1 MQTTDTLEAAV
12 DSLLAPMNDEP
23 KAQPETAAQEEVED
37 ETEADYEGQEAD
49 AADNSE
55 DDAEE
60 ADAEDDE
67 DEESEET
74 DAQETPTTFSVKVDG
89 KETQVTLDE
98 LKRSY
103 SGNAYIQKGM
113 QEAAAVRK
121 EAENLYYTLQNERQ
135 QFLATLENV
144 QQQGIMKAPQAP
156 DIRMLDSDPIGYMQE
171 KAKYEIKAQEFQAQ
185 QRQLHDQAQRQ
196 SALQEQ
202 ARQVEL
208 QEQARRLTEAIPE
221 FANPEKAAALKANL
235 VGFASKYGL
244 SAEEVASTVDAR
256 LVQVLYDAYRYNQL
270 SAVKGQAKKPE
281 PPRNVKPTPRKPA
294 PKEIVRDRQM
304 KAAKRS
310 GKPEAFID
318 LLFR

>member
-1 MQTTDTLEAAV
+1 
-12 DSLLAPMNDEP
+12 MNDEP
-23 KAQPETAAQEEVED
+23 KAQPETAAEEEVGD

-55 DDAEE
+55 DDGEE
-60 ADAEDDE
+60 PDTEDDE

-74 DAQETPTTFSVKVDG
+74 DAQETPKTFSVKVDG

-98 LKRSY
+98 LKRSF

-171 KAKYEIKAQEFQAQ
+171 KAKYEVRAQEFQAQ
-185 QRQLHDQAQRQ
+185 QRQLHEQSQRQ
-196 SALQEQ
+196 TALQEQ

-208 QEQARRLTEAIPE
+208 QEQARLLIEAIPE
-221 FANPEKAAALKANL
+221 FAHPEKAAALKTNL
-235 VGFASKYGL
+235 VQFASKYRL
-244 SAEEVASTVDAR
+244 SAEEVASTVDSR
-256 LVQVLYDAYRYNQL
+256 LVRVLYDAYRYDQL
-270 SAVKGQAKKPE
+270 SAVKDKAKKPE

-294 PKEIVRDRQM
+294 PDKIVRDRQM

>member
-1 MQTTDTLEAAV
+1 
-12 DSLLAPMNDEP
+12 MNDEP
-23 KAQPETAAQEEVED
+23 KAQPETAAEEDVED

-49 AADNSE
+49 TADNSE
-55 DDAEE
+55 DDGEE
-60 ADAEDDE
+60 PDAEDDE

-74 DAQETPTTFSVKVDG
+74 DAQETPATFSVKVDG

-135 QFLATLENV
+135 QFLATLESV

-171 KAKYEIKAQEFQAQ
+171 KAKYEAKAQEFQAQ
-185 QRQLHDQAQRQ
+185 QRQLHEQAQRQ

-202 ARQVEL
+202 ARQMEL

-221 FANPEKAAALKANL
+221 FANPEKAAALKTNL
-235 VGFASKYGL
+235 VSFASKYGL

-294 PKEIVRDRQM
+294 PQSVVRDRQM

-318 LLFR
+318 LLFK

>member
-12 DSLLAPMNDEP
+12 DSLLVPATDETQ
-23 KAQPETAAQEEVED
+23 AQPETAAED
-37 ETEADYEGQEAD
+37 DVDEDIDADDEAQEAD
-49 AADNSE
+49 SAQNSE
-55 DDAEE
+55 DDGEE
-60 ADAEDDE
+60 PEAEDSE
-67 DEESEET
+67 DEEDEET
-74 DAQETPTTFSVKVDG
+74 DVPEAPATYSVKVDG
-89 KETQVTLDE
+89 KEVEVTLDE

-121 EAENLYYTLQNERQ
+121 EAESLYQTLQNERQ

-156 DIRMLDSDPIGYMQE
+156 DIRMLETDPIGYMQE
-171 KAKYEIKAQEFQAQ
+171 KAKYEAKAQEYQAQ
-185 QRQLHDQAQRQ
+185 QRQLYEQVQRHN
-196 SALQEQ
+196 ALQEQ
-202 ARQVEL
+202 ARQMEL

-221 FANPEKAAALKANL
+221 FANPEKAAVLKTNL
-235 VGFASKYGL
+235 VQFASKYGL

-270 SAVKGQAKKPE
+270 SAVKDRAKKPE
-281 PPRNVKPTPRKPA
+281 PPRNVKPVPRKPA
-294 PKEIVRDRQM
+294 PEKIVRDRQM

-310 GKPEAFID
+310 GKPEDFVD